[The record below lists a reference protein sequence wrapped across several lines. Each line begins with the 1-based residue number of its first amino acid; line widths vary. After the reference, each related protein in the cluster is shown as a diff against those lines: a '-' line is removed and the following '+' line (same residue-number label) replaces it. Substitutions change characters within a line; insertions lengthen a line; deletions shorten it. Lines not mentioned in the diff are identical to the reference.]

1 MNYFKNVFSVMRN
14 KKRPLVYIT
23 GVLLF
28 FAKILLLAEP
38 AIKRT
43 RNQPGESNEPK
54 ITEVEENETTRGRP
68 SNGTNSFANLQP
80 LFETYMQRL
89 RSKTAVQVLISPPPT
104 PPSPIPAILTR
115 EWINKSRTF
124 SRYIVVLYRPW
135 SAKN

>member
-1 MNYFKNVFSVMRN
+1 MRN

-54 ITEVEENETTRGRP
+54 ITEVKEHETTRGRP
-68 SNGTNSFANLQP
+68 SNGTYSFANLQP

-89 RSKTAVQVLISPPPT
+89 RSSSNQSSTDVSFSDACNF
-104 PPSPIPAILTR
+104 
-115 EWINKSRTF
+115 NKRMD
-124 SRYIVVLYRPW
+124 
-135 SAKN
+135 